1 MKTIIK
7 SIVIFIFISAIS
19 LEAQIAVKG
28 EKIYTMNGT
37 MISNGIILIKDSKIE
52 KVGSASEVKIPENY
66 KILEGKVITPGLI
79 DVHSVVGLAGI
90 YNQKHDQDQLDTT
103 DPIQPELR
111 AIDAYN
117 PKEELVEYLNMLGV
131 TTINTGHAPGA
142 LCSGQ
147 TMIVKTT
154 GQFEGAVMRKESAV
168 VFSLG
173 SEVSDQFKSPG
184 TRPKGIAMIRSAFV
198 EAQNYA
204 QKEKKG
210 EAPKNLKYEALLQV
224 LNKKVPAII
233 TANTVVDIM
242 GALRLAEEFKFNL
255 ILDGAA
261 EAYLVIDQIKAAKIP
276 VILHAQM
283 ARTKNASFETAKL
296 LSDND
301 ILFAIQG
308 GYESYVPKT
317 RVVLFEAAIAVA
329 NGLDYEEGLATI
341 TTNPAKILNISDK
354 VGSIEKGKDAD
365 IVIFDGDPFEY
376 TTHVCQVLVNGAII
390 KSECK

>member
-1 MKTIIK
+1 
-7 SIVIFIFISAIS
+7 
-19 LEAQIAVKG
+19 
-28 EKIYTMNGT
+28 
-37 MISNGIILIKDSKIE
+37 
-52 KVGSASEVKIPENY
+52 
-66 KILEGKVITPGLI
+66 
-79 DVHSVVGLAGI
+79 
-90 YNQKHDQDQLDTT
+90 
-103 DPIQPELR
+103 
-111 AIDAYN
+111 
-117 PKEELVEYLNMLGV
+117 
-131 TTINTGHAPGA
+131 
-142 LCSGQ
+142 
-147 TMIVKTT
+147 
-154 GQFEGAVMRKESAV
+154 
-168 VFSLG
+168 
-173 SEVSDQFKSPG
+173 
-184 TRPKGIAMIRSAFV
+184 
-198 EAQNYA
+198 
-204 QKEKKG
+204 